1 MQGGAMNAKFF
12 LLLLFAS
19 ITAFAATWTLMT
31 PSSAPTE
38 LHSAEI
44 AVKDAQGHEISF
56 ADCGEAR
63 AAGKA
68 PLMAGHPGYRH
79 ELDPDGTG
87 IACMP

>member
-1 MQGGAMNAKFF
+1 MNAKFI
-12 LLLLFAS
+12 LLIICAS
-19 ITAFAATWTLMT
+19 VTAFAATWMFLSRS
-31 PSSAPTE
+31 PAQTE

-44 AVKDAQGHEISF
+44 PAKDAQGHEVSF
-56 ADCGEAR
+56 ANCGEAI

-87 IACMP
+87 VACIP

>member
-1 MQGGAMNAKFF
+1 MNVKFI
-12 LLLLFAS
+12 LLLLCAS
-19 ITAFAATWTLMT
+19 VTAFAATWLLMT

-38 LHSAEI
+38 LQSAEI
-44 AVKDAQGHEISF
+44 PAKDAQGHEISF
-56 ADCGEAR
+56 ANCGEAR

-68 PLMAGHPGYRH
+68 PLMAGRPGYRH